1 MTAVDVS
8 GEHIVDD
15 QQILPEED
23 SGDFENKDKQKI
35 LNRILNSVD
44 WNVGTD
50 SVISQAEKCVETMF
64 FDPEDKKRAKE
75 VIFDLKKVLEAL
87 INQYTTA
94 LTQSWKDK
102 DFNKINSQLS
112 LIVGDI
118 GELSIDFS
126 IFKDSGE
133 TAAFISHNIRPR
145 FLIERFLFFKDVAEP
160 YIMDNFNINNE
171 SENTTED
178 NTSNAG
184 TEHQSDNE
192 FLDGDQKQDDHK
204 DTSIGRVFLEEMK
217 SDFLNMALD
226 NDEIE
231 FIGFIFGIEGLSSNY
246 GKWVKKDKFSVEQGK
261 QIEETSIDRGVGGE
275 SGQLKLLLEEI
286 TNELGADESINL
298 FGFSHSDISQMTAD
312 EFVEKIKIDGNG
324 FITKIKEMFGRTSLE
339 DNIFNGV
346 KKWLIEK
353 SHADSLDKNR
363 WDNNLVVDGLTQEAI
378 NKIIELY
385 SDLINN

>member
-1 MTAVDVS
+1 
-8 GEHIVDD
+8 
-15 QQILPEED
+15 
-23 SGDFENKDKQKI
+23 
-35 LNRILNSVD
+35 
-44 WNVGTD
+44 
-50 SVISQAEKCVETMF
+50 
-64 FDPEDKKRAKE
+64 
-75 VIFDLKKVLEAL
+75 
-87 INQYTTA
+87 
-94 LTQSWKDK
+94 
-102 DFNKINSQLS
+102 
-112 LIVGDI
+112 
-118 GELSIDFS
+118 
-126 IFKDSGE
+126 
-133 TAAFISHNIRPR
+133 
-145 FLIERFLFFKDVAEP
+145 
-160 YIMDNFNINNE
+160 MDNFNINNE

>member
-1 MTAVDVS
+1 VW
-8 GEHIVDD
+8 I
-15 QQILPEED
+15 
-23 SGDFENKDKQKI
+23 
-35 LNRILNSVD
+35 
-44 WNVGTD
+44 GTL
-50 SVISQAEKCVETMF
+50 VLT
-64 FDPEDKKRAKE
+64 PEDKKRAKE